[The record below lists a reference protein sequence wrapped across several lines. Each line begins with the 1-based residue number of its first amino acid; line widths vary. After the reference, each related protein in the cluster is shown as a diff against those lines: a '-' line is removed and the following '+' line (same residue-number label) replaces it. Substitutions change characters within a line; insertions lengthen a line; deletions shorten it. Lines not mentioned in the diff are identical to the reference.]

1 LDNLLQKIELGVVAN
16 KAGKDNYIF
25 IVYRRASIIEV
36 DPGSKGAKMVT
47 LGRWYKVRTDKVYID
62 RIREY
67 IDKCRK
73 GGVVDINDNIL

>member
-1 LDNLLQKIELGVVAN
+1 MSSLLQKIELGVVAN
-16 KAGKDNYIF
+16 KMGLDKYIF
-25 IVYRRASIIEV
+25 MVYRRSNVIDVDTETREV
-36 DPGSKGAKMVT
+36 NTVT

-73 GGVVDINDNIL
+73 GGVIDINDNIL